1 MVKIT
6 LVEPSGK
13 QIIVDAKEGD
23 SIMQAALAN
32 GITGIV
38 AECGGSM
45 MCATCH
51 VYVNETDLEK
61 LPKRSEGEDEMLDS
75 TASERKENSRLSCQ
89 IKIRPELDGLKVYL
103 PENQY

>member
-6 LVEPSGK
+6 LIEPDGNH
-13 QIIVDAKEGD
+13 IVIDASEGD
-23 SIMQAALAN
+23 SLMQAAVAN

-51 VYVNETDLEK
+51 VYVNENDLEK
-61 LPKRSEGEDEMLDS
+61 LPEKSEGENEMLDS
-75 TASERKENSRLSCQ
+75 TASERKKNSRLSCQ
-89 IKIRPELDGLKVYL
+89 IKIGPELEGLEVHL
-103 PENQY
+103 PESQY

>member
-6 LVEPSGK
+6 LVEPDGK
-13 QIIVDAKEGD
+13 QIIVDGEEG
-23 SIMQAALAN
+23 SSLMQAAVAA
-32 GITGIV
+32 GVTGIV

-51 VYVNETDLEK
+51 VYVNEADLEK
-61 LPKRSEGEDEMLDS
+61 LPEKSEGEEEMLDS

-89 IKIRPELDGLKVYL
+89 IKIGPELEGFKVYL
-103 PENQY
+103 PESQY